1 MAGRLLCR
9 GPHKGQRGEVI
20 ASTPANPDREINPD
34 RPSCTQG
41 DDASL
46 GTNRRRIAVGH
57 AQHNRPHRRSP
68 YQHASVQTG
77 GELSPPLH
85 RARVGGA
92 EQLQQ
97 VEKLGPGLGV
107 VLDHLEQGTKTLLD
121 AVIPGIGDP

>member
-9 GPHKGQRGEVI
+9 GPREGQRGEVT
-20 ASTPANPDREINPD
+20 ASAPANTDREINPD
-34 RPSCTQG
+34 RPACTQG

-46 GTNRRRIAVGH
+46 GTNRRHIAVGH

-68 YQHASVQTG
+68 YQHASVQAG

>member
-9 GPHKGQRGEVI
+9 GPRKGQRGEVS
-20 ASTPANPDREINPD
+20 ASTPAADDRGINPD
-34 RPSCTQG
+34 RQACTQG

-46 GTNRRRIAVGH
+46 GTIGRHIAFGH
-57 AQHNRPHRRSP
+57 AQRNRPHRRSP
-68 YQHASVQTG
+68 SQHVSVQAG

-92 EQLQQ
+92 EQLKQ

-107 VLDHLEQGTKTLLD
+107 VLDHLEQGTETLLD
-121 AVIPGIGDP
+121 AVVPGIGDP